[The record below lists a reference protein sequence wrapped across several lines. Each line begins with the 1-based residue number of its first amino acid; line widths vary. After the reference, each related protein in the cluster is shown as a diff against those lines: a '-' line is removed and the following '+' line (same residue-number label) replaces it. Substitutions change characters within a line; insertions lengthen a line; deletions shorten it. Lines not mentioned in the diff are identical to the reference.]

1 MDAENP
7 VFKLRQ
13 GTAPLLVSMPHVG
26 THLPAWLQARLTPAA
41 RAVPD
46 TDWHLESLYDFLG
59 ELDVTLLAATHTR
72 YVIDLNRPADDA
84 SLYPGQSVT
93 TLCPVDDFDEQPIYL
108 SGRAPAA
115 AEIAQRIR
123 SYWQPYH
130 TTLRDE
136 LERLRQLHGSVLLWD
151 AHSIRSRVP
160 RFFDGEL
167 PNFNF
172 GTADHQSCTPALAER
187 LAQVVERDGRYSW
200 VMNGRFKGGYI
211 TRHYGNPHSGIH
223 AIQLEMAMRTYMRET
238 QPYRYEA
245 QEAQPA
251 RDLLRAMIEELLHRL
266 PSI

>member
-1 MDAENP
+1 MEAEIP

-13 GTAPLLVSMPHVG
+13 GTSPLLVSMPHVG

-59 ELDVTLLAATHTR
+59 ELGVTLLAATHSR
-72 YVIDLNRPADDA
+72 YVIDLNRPADDT

-93 TLCPVDDFDEQPIYL
+93 TLCPVDGFDGQPIYL
-108 SGRAPAA
+108 PGRAPEA
-115 AEIAQRIR
+115 AEIAQRIQA
-123 SYWQPYH
+123 YWQPYH
-130 TTLRDE
+130 ATLQVE

-151 AHSIRSRVP
+151 AHSIRSRVA

-172 GTADHQSCTPALAER
+172 GSADHQSCAPALAEC

-211 TRHYGNPHSGIH
+211 TRHYGRPEQGIH
-223 AIQLEMAMRTYMRET
+223 AIQLEMAMRTYM
-238 QPYRYEA
+238 
-245 QEAQPA
+245 QEDMAFDYDESSAEPA
-251 RDLLRAMIEELLHRL
+251 RVVLRAMIEEVLSQ
-266 PSI
+266 PIKV